1 MIKAVRK
8 KGANAEPARAF
19 ADIFRTPTHEEEA
32 TQRRSM
38 RLRRG
43 GIPNGWS
50 DASARDALSS
60 AGFNHI
66 KKLKQ

>member
-8 KGANAEPARAF
+8 RGENAGPARAF
-19 ADIFRTPTHEEEA
+19 ADIFRAHTHEEEA
-32 TQRRSM
+32 TQRHST

-43 GIPNGWS
+43 GIPNGCS
-50 DASARDALSS
+50 NASARDALSS

-66 KKLKQ
+66 KN